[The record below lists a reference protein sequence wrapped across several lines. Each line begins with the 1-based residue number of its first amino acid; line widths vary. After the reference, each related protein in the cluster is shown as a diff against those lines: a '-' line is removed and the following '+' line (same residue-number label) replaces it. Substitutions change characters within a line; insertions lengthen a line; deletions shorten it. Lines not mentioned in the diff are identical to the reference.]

1 MDGKTLHEQ
10 LGKGVFP
17 SEDKLGMARPEHRVA
32 RLFQESAQT
41 LVSDAP
47 SEQRPATKE
56 KCFGETV
63 CSFHIF

>member
-32 RLFQESAQT
+32 RLFQGVCT
-41 LVSDAP
+41 DAGLRR
-47 SEQRPATKE
+47 SQ
-56 KCFGETV
+56 
-63 CSFHIF
+63 